1 MRSKTHGLVGIAMA
15 AIGFALV
22 AFRPPPEPTAPP
34 GSGSSSPIAN
44 MIQANVAPNVFQ
56 GFGSSSE
63 ASGGLTLHCNPVRC
77 SHAWTGD
84 AWTLSLTDNGGGVI
98 ADVYY
103 WRPLP
108 AQWRNKPLRIADNG
122 PPALAAELQ
131 IGAWSSRTGNRID
144 PPPADDGTNGS
155 LRARRKIDL
164 EPGQVAEWSIV
175 ILGECQREDLDGSG
189 TVDATDLSLLLGAW
203 GLKGPRPEDIN
214 GDKIVDATDHALL
227 LGAWSP
233 PKPGADG

>member
-1 MRSKTHGLVGIAMA
+1 MRQRSRAVLLTASLSLLALFAGA
-15 AIGFALV
+15 AA
-22 AFRPPPEPTAPP
+22 TAPP
-34 GSGSSSPIAN
+34 GEPKPPAAAAGSPIAN
-44 MIQANVAPNVFQ
+44 MIQAKVGPNTFQ
-56 GFGSSSE
+56 GYGSSSE
-63 ASGGLTLHCNPVRC
+63 GFGGLTLHCNPVRC

-84 AWTLSLTDNGGGVI
+84 AWTMTLADNGGGVL

-144 PPPADDGTNGS
+144 PPPGDDGTNGT

-164 EPGQVAEWSIV
+164 EPGQAVEWSVV

-189 TVDATDLSLLLGAW
+189 DVDAA
-203 GLKGPRPEDIN
+203 
-214 GDKIVDATDHALL
+214 DHALL

-233 PKPGADG
+233 PKPGSDG